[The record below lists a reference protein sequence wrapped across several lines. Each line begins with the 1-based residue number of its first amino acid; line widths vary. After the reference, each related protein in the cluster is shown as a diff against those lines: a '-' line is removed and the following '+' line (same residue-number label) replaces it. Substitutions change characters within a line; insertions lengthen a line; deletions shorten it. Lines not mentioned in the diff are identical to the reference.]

1 MESLE
6 GDYLLSLQFNSFSS
20 FSTPHHWLASYNPPF
35 NQSIKP
41 TIFATQVPEH
51 PQWMP
56 LFRGRYMPTRQL
68 ASTDQT
74 RGAETDDVIPS
85 TSESSQGPPP
95 PPYTKEEKDWLKRG
109 WGGEF
114 RFLRLYGL
122 SIYEDE
128 QREAGRMIV
137 RALMEIER
145 RRSR

>member
-1 MESLE
+1 
-6 GDYLLSLQFNSFSS
+6 
-20 FSTPHHWLASYNPPF
+20 
-35 NQSIKP
+35 
-41 TIFATQVPEH
+41 V
-51 PQWMP
+51 
-56 LFRGRYMPTRQL
+56 
-68 ASTDQT
+68 
-74 RGAETDDVIPS
+74 
-85 TSESSQGPPP
+85 SSQGPPP

-114 RFLRLYGL
+114 GFLRLYGL